1 MAKKIYNNQDHNY
14 LSLLKVKI
22 HPVTSVERNLIQTEL
37 VTRNN
42 VEDEGVTL
50 WDKETNSLYSYDHS
64 LKLFIKQ
71 RPKVFVSDNIIN
83 VPDWTR
89 IEGNITLVTDTG
101 FADGKVQTSYIYEGT
116 QWVKISEKIF
126 ASGSI
131 LASNVCDINIP

>member
-22 HPVTSVERNLIQTEL
+22 HPVTSVERDIIQTEL
-37 VTRNN
+37 INRNN
-42 VEDEGVTL
+42 SEDEGVTI

-64 LKLFIKQ
+64 LQLFIKQ
-71 RPKVFVSDNIIN
+71 RPKVLLTDDIN
-83 VPDWTR
+83 NLPDWTEM
-89 IEGNITLVTDTG
+89 EGNIALVTDTG
-101 FADGKVQTSYIYEGT
+101 VADGKVQTYYIYEGT